1 MTAHQ
6 SEDYEALRSAT
17 ENAMAAYAELA
28 EVKAGN
34 ALLREALR
42 LACEDGWDD
51 GQWAMRRYIE
61 MAQASLHRPDPKQV
75 SGRWR
80 VDCSCG
86 WRGPVVPLPGH
97 GTAPWTEHFTRRVT
111 VGWRW

>member
-1 MTAHQ
+1 MAD
-6 SEDYEALRSAT
+6 DYEALRSAT

-34 ALLREALR
+34 SLLREALR

-61 MAQASLHRPDPKQV
+61 MAQASL
-75 SGRWR
+75 SGR
-80 VDCSCG
+80 
-86 WRGPVVPLPGH
+86 
-97 GTAPWTEHFTRRVT
+97 TE
-111 VGWRW
+111 GEG